1 MIELVLIEILA
12 VPAEQSRGR
21 HNPRVVKRKMSNF
34 PTRARAAPAPRHV
47 FQYADHIRIVA
58 PVIAPVVGPQ
68 RGETRP
74 PALTRRP
81 RRRTTRSPRHHTIW
95 RAHIRAWRAS
105 PLSRSVYCQTHGL
118 ALRSFNAWVA
128 RLRHAFRRTRKD
140 CPR

>member
-1 MIELVLIEILA
+1 MAELILLEILA
-12 VPAEQSRGR
+12 RPAERRRGR

-47 FQYADHIRIVA
+47 FHDADHIRIVA
-58 PVIAPVVGPQ
+58 PVSVTVAPP

-74 PALTRRP
+74 PALPQRP
-81 RRRTTRSPRHHTIW
+81 RRRTTRSPRQHTIW

-105 PLSRSVYCQTHGL
+105 HLPRHAYCQTHGL
-118 ALRSFNAWVA
+118 APRSFNAWVT